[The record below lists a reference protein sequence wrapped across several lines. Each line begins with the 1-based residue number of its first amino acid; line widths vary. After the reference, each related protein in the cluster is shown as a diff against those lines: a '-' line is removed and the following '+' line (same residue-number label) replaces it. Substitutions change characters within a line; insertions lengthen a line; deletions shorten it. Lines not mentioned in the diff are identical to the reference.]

1 MNGAGREPMADP
13 ILKEEESSDSSR
25 PLILILEDEP
35 GIRAALRGFLTTHG
49 YAIREAES
57 CAAAEATFCDAAP
70 DAVLLDY
77 QLPDGNSLAL
87 LPQLRQ
93 AWPNVPVLVMTGHGS
108 IDLAV
113 KAIQLG
119 ADQFLTKPVDL
130 PALLTLL
137 ERMLENHR
145 ATRRQ
150 KAGSLRVRSETDPF
164 LGTSA
169 ATRAL
174 AEEARRTLQSASP
187 VLITGETGSGKG
199 MLANWLH
206 RNGRR
211 ANEPFVDINC
221 AGLSRELLESE
232 LFGHEKGAFT
242 GAQGAKEGLLEV
254 AHRGTVFLDE
264 LGDMDLVVQAKLLK
278 VLEEHR
284 FRRLGGVRDRV
295 VDVRVIAATH
305 RGLDGLVQEKRFRAD
320 LYYRLN
326 VLVLHVPPLRERPED
341 IEAIARRLLEG
352 LLAEMGRPA
361 MTLTPATLQALAT
374 RSWPGNIRELRN
386 VLERAVLR
394 SRGPELHPADL
405 PPEAPEPGASPAAAG
420 TFPAEWDQYTLEQ
433 LERIHIDRVLRQE
446 NGQVERAAVR
456 LGIGRSTLYHKL
468 KSLGI

>member
-1 MNGAGREPMADP
+1 MSDS
-13 ILKEEESSDSSR
+13 ILKEEETHDASR
-25 PLILILEDEP
+25 PLILVLEDEA
-35 GIRAALRGFLTTHG
+35 GIRAALRDFLTTHG
-49 YAIREAES
+49 YAIREADS
-57 CAAAEATFCDAAP
+57 CAAAEATFTEASP

-93 AWPNVPVLVMTGHGS
+93 AWPNVAVLVMTGHGS

-137 ERMLENHR
+137 ERMLETHR
-145 ATRRQ
+145 ATRRH
-150 KAGSLRVRSETDPF
+150 KAGALRVRPEADPF

-169 ATRAL
+169 AVRAL

-199 MLANWLH
+199 LLASWLH

-232 LFGHEKGAFT
+232 LFGHEKGSFT
-242 GAQGAKEGLLEV
+242 GALVAKEGLLEV

-278 VLEEHR
+278 VLEERR

-305 RGLDGLVQEKRFRAD
+305 HGLEGLVQEKKFRAD

-326 VLVLHVPPLRERPED
+326 VLVLHVPPLRDRPED
-341 IEAIARRLLEG
+341 IAAIAQRLLEG
-352 LLAEMGRPA
+352 LLTEMGRAP
-361 MTLTPATLQALAT
+361 MTLTPDTLKALAA
-374 RSWPGNIRELRN
+374 RSWPGNVRELRN

-405 PPEAPEPGASPAAAG
+405 PPESHDPGA
-420 TFPAEWDQYTLEQ
+420 
-433 LERIHIDRVLRQE
+433 
-446 NGQVERAAVR
+446 
-456 LGIGRSTLYHKL
+456 
-468 KSLGI
+468 

>member
-1 MNGAGREPMADP
+1 MGDVNLKDVEIVESGRP
-13 ILKEEESSDSSR
+13 I
-25 PLILILEDEP
+25 IVVVEDEG
-35 GIRAALRGFLTTHG
+35 GIRGALRDFLGTHG

-57 CAAAEATFCDAAP
+57 CAAAEALFAEAAP

-77 QLPDGNSLAL
+77 QLMDGNSLAL

-93 AWPNVPVLVMTGHGS
+93 AWPDTAVLVMTGHGS

-113 KAIQLG
+113 KAIQQG

-137 ERMLENHR
+137 ERMLESHR

-150 KAGSLRVRSETDPF
+150 KAGALRSRPEPDPF
-164 LGTSA
+164 LGTSEA
-169 ATRAL
+169 VRTL
-174 AEEARRTLQSASP
+174 AEKARRTLQSPSP

-278 VLEEHR
+278 VLEERR
-284 FRRLGGVRDRV
+284 FRRLGGVRDRM

-305 RGLDGLVQEKRFRAD
+305 HGLEALVQEKKFRAD

-326 VLVLHVPPLRERPED
+326 VLVLHVPALRERPED
-341 IEAIARRLLEG
+341 IEAIAQRLLEV
-352 LLAEMGRPA
+352 LLAEMGRPPGSLA
-361 MTLTPATLQALAT
+361 PDAVRALAG
-374 RSWPGNIRELRN
+374 RAWPGNIRELRN

-394 SRGPELHPADL
+394 SRGPELHAADL
-405 PPEAPEPGASPAAAG
+405 PPETNDSAASPAAAD
-420 TFPAEWDQYTLEQ
+420 TFPASWDQYTLEQ

-468 KSLGI
+468 KTYGI